1 MFLLDWICYHIPLL
15 KFHNNHSVKR
25 CHYTLSYTHRLMN
38 GERGRSQ
45 HVLFLS
51 HCPECSLAIYYISW
65 TVSSLTAFFHLG
77 EEWGGTNV
85 FPVIMLK
92 PQSIWKHIFVRTFF
106 LSLSHNFTTLFIV
119 LGFETVVSN
128 VCFIASAINGWV
140 SIFPQHFWPNFF
152 LLFLSFLPLG
162 WSKEM
167 DYH

>member
-1 MFLLDWICYHIPLL
+1 MNHVSIGLDMLPYTTPKIPQQPLSE
-15 KFHNNHSVKR
+15 KV
-25 CHYTLSYTHRLMN
+25 LSYTHRLMN

-51 HCPECSLAIYYISW
+51 HCPECALAFYYISW
-65 TVSSLTAFFHLG
+65 TVSSLTVFFHLG

-85 FPVIMLK
+85 FPVIMFK
-92 PQSIWKHIFVRTFF
+92 PQSIWKRIFVRTLF
-106 LSLSHNFTTLFIV
+106 LSLSRNFTTLFIV
-119 LGFETVVSN
+119 LSFLNCS
-128 VCFIASAINGWV
+128 FISSAINGWV
-140 SIFPQHFWPNFF
+140 SIFPQHFWANFF